1 MTSPDTSR
9 ASSSKGSGAVA
20 RRVFMHVGAPK
31 TGTTYLQGI
40 LWSNRAALKSAGL
53 HVIGQGR
60 GDHYRGG
67 HDLRDL
73 PYNPKDPRPDW
84 TGAWDVLAGLALDSD
99 AMNVVISD
107 EHLAALTPDQVS
119 RAVKALA
126 PREVHVVYAT
136 RNLARLLPSEWQEFV
151 KHRSPL
157 TFADWS
163 QKVFASRQ
171 RGPGKWFWSV
181 HDPVDVVK
189 RWSSG
194 VPIDRIHVITLPPPS
209 AEKNELWRRFA
220 GVVGVD
226 PDAATKFDVAGNDS
240 LGWAEAEV
248 LRRVN
253 IALPESF
260 PRWHHT
266 GLARDVLA
274 TKILSP
280 RSRTGRPALPPK
292 VLEQVLARSE
302 RSLKGLQSSGCEI
315 VGSLDEL
322 KVTDEVGDGEPM
334 PSDEEMLEAA
344 VDGIAGLLVR
354 MGRVRDD
361 RRRTESRLRRQLR
374 ESGPVVRAR
383 TRIAGLVDRSRPGAA
398 VLDRYRAVRAR
409 NSSND

>member
-1 MTSPDTSR
+1 
-9 ASSSKGSGAVA
+9 
-20 RRVFMHVGAPK
+20 MHVGAPK
-31 TGTTYLQGI
+31 TGTTYIQGV

-67 HDLRDL
+67 HDLRDV

-84 TGAWDVLAGLALDSD
+84 TGAWDVLSRLARDSD
-99 AMNVVISD
+99 AQNVVISD
-107 EHLAALTPDQVS
+107 EHLAALTPEQVS

-136 RNLARLLPSEWQEFV
+136 RNLGRLLPSEWQEFV

-157 TFADWS
+157 TFAEWS

-189 RWSSG
+189 RWSTG
-194 VPIDRIHVITLPPPS
+194 IPIDRIHVITLPPPG
-209 AEKNELWRRFA
+209 AEKNELWARFA
-220 GVVGVD
+220 RVVGVD
-226 PDAATKFDVAGNDS
+226 PAAATSFDVAANDS
-240 LGWAEAEV
+240 LGVAEAEV

-253 IALPESF
+253 IALPEEF

-292 VLEQVLARSE
+292 VQEQVVARSE
-302 RSLKGLQSSGCEI
+302 RNLAGLAASGCEI

-322 KVTDEVGDGEPM
+322 KVSDDIAVGDPM
-334 PSDEEMLEAA
+334 PSDAEMLDAA
-344 VDGIAGLLVR
+344 VDAVAGLLVR
-354 MGRVRDD
+354 MGRMRDD

-374 ESGPVVRAR
+374 KGAPMVRAR
-383 TRIAGLVDRSRPGAA
+383 TRVASLVDRTRVGAA
-398 VLDRYRAVRAR
+398 LLDRYRAFRTR
-409 NSSND
+409 RSSND